1 MEGLWKRKHERDNMD
16 NDMEMIS
23 AEEFFGEI
31 EEADQCIPNGNTR
44 KSKKKAKTSAQ
55 NSFARIKV
63 KMVMRIY
70 GVSRARALE
79 IIAGRAAERQ
89 EIERARAKAQSG
101 GKSGLAAAPEFVP
114 MEDLFN

>member
-1 MEGLWKRKHERDNMD
+1 MD

-31 EEADQCIPNGNTR
+31 EEDGQRIPNGNTR

-55 NSFARIKV
+55 NSFAKIKV

-70 GVSRARALE
+70 GVSQVRAVE

-89 EIERARAKAQSG
+89 EIERARAKAQPG
-101 GKSGLAAAPEFVP
+101 GKSGSERPPEFMP
-114 MEDLFN
+114 DPFD

>member
-1 MEGLWKRKHERDNMD
+1 MD

-31 EEADQCIPNGNTR
+31 EEDGQRIPNGNTR

-55 NSFARIKV
+55 NRFAQIKV

-79 IIAGRAAERQ
+79 IIAGRAGERE
-89 EIERARAKAQSG
+89 EIERARAKAQPSG
-101 GKSGLAAAPEFVP
+101 KPGSEAPPEFVP

>member
-1 MEGLWKRKHERDNMD
+1 MD

-31 EEADQCIPNGNTR
+31 EEEDQRIPNGR
-44 KSKKKAKTSAQ
+44 ASKSKKKAKASTQNRFAQ
-55 NSFARIKV
+55 IKV

-79 IIAGRAAERQ
+79 IIAGRAGERE

-101 GKSGLAAAPEFVP
+101 GKSASEEPPEFAP
-114 MEDLFN
+114 MEDLFS

>member
-1 MEGLWKRKHERDNMD
+1 MD
-16 NDMEMIS
+16 NDMEMTS

-31 EEADQCIPNGNTR
+31 EEGGQRIPKGQAR
-44 KSKKKAKTSAQ
+44 KSKKKVKTSAQ
-55 NSFARIKV
+55 NSFAKIKV

-89 EIERARAKAQSG
+89 EIERARAKAQPG
-101 GKSGLAAAPEFVP
+101 GKSGSERPPEFMP
-114 MEDLFN
+114 DPFD

>member
-1 MEGLWKRKHERDNMD
+1 MD

-31 EEADQCIPNGNTR
+31 EEDGQRIPNGNTR

-55 NSFARIKV
+55 NSFAKIKV
-63 KMVMRIY
+63 KMVMHIY

-79 IIAGRAAERQ
+79 IIAGRAGERQ
-89 EIERARAKAQSG
+89 EIERARAKAQPG
-101 GKSGLAAAPEFVP
+101 GKSGSEAPPEFTP
-114 MEDLFN
+114 DLFD